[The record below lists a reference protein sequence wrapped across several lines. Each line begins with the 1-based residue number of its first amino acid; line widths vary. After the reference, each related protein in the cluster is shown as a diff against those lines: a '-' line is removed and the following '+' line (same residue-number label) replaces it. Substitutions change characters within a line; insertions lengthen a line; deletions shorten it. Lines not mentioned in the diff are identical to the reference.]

1 MDSNHGEEAEQR
13 TPGSSAQI
21 SILED
26 NEGQVMFEDENV
38 EVSSDSL
45 EKVKKD
51 NISLVS
57 EHLLRKDST
66 DSNFSYEKSSS
77 ESDELDK
84 LRERFDAMIQNRII
98 NVFAVTDE
106 TTTGDSDDDDDDDN
120 DEKESKSVEE
130 TAEKEEE
137 ATVEGEHTEE
147 EVQVKKDEEVD
158 LLPVTNDGPV
168 TDSALDSASVVS
180 EHEIIQP
187 SSEAEKQIPHA
198 LSLFRR
204 IAREVW
210 LMCRICMRFRVGSSY
225 FMENLKTDTGYEGES
240 DEEDKEEESAISFD
254 VNYFKPN
261 KNRLAYK
268 MVKIAKK
275 HPEWRTRE
283 ELESLCSV
291 LRSLISIRHC
301 SKPYQLVLAKVMR
314 YERYRRRRIVLKRG
328 HYPQCCYFVFS
339 GGISFTLDVDGSS
352 AFENEQ
358 SPHLQK
364 GGRFGVIP
372 LLKNRRRQ
380 YTAVCMEE
388 TELMVVDKE
397 DFYAYKLNE
406 PLQQESVFRFQFFRS
421 LELLSSV
428 SDQHIEILCDSSSTE
443 EFLYGQVIPHD
454 GHTIIFVISGHFIVL
469 RLVDLTKCSSYH
481 KWIHQELPCLKKIM
495 SFVSP
500 EAAPFAN
507 RLLGEKES
515 QRKYSTKLV
524 SSPYG
529 EVPLGLAVA
538 IFMRIDTI
546 QPTEVYGLNQYMVP
560 ESQKDHRSLKIKSQG
575 VVITRMGKETLAAVA
590 DEETMEKVEKM
601 QSFYPRDEKLCEYF
615 LEKNSWKIFKK
626 DLVAHL
632 AKKSHQHISQPKC
645 SWKKQ
650 EETVYD
656 VDKTGIL
663 NLPAIAKQPVTAFL
677 KPSYYIASVKSELE
691 DSSHEVPELRLIH
704 GIAMTRPPL
713 KRL

>member
-1 MDSNHGEEAEQR
+1 
-13 TPGSSAQI
+13 
-21 SILED
+21 
-26 NEGQVMFEDENV
+26 
-38 EVSSDSL
+38 
-45 EKVKKD
+45 
-51 NISLVS
+51 
-57 EHLLRKDST
+57 
-66 DSNFSYEKSSS
+66 
-77 ESDELDK
+77 
-84 LRERFDAMIQNRII
+84 
-98 NVFAVTDE
+98 
-106 TTTGDSDDDDDDDN
+106 
-120 DEKESKSVEE
+120 
-130 TAEKEEE
+130 
-137 ATVEGEHTEE
+137 
-147 EVQVKKDEEVD
+147 
-158 LLPVTNDGPV
+158 
-168 TDSALDSASVVS
+168 
-180 EHEIIQP
+180 
-187 SSEAEKQIPHA
+187 
-198 LSLFRR
+198 
-204 IAREVW
+204 
-210 LMCRICMRFRVGSSY
+210 
-225 FMENLKTDTGYEGES
+225 
-240 DEEDKEEESAISFD
+240 EESAISFD

-261 KNRLAYK
+261 
-268 MVKIAKK
+268 KIAKK

-364 GGRFGVIP
+364 GGRFGVNVLQIS
-372 LLKNRRRQ
+372 LRI
-380 YTAVCMEE
+380 VCMEE

-406 PLQQESVFRFQFFRS
+406 PLQQESVFRFQFFRLVQDWLDTSFKEPVQARWAEWPLSVLYSSMILCIS
-421 LELLSSV
+421 LEYYKLSQA
-428 SDQHIEILCDSSSTE
+428 DT
-443 EFLYGQVIPHD
+443 YNQV
-454 GHTIIFVISGHFIVL
+454 
-469 RLVDLTKCSSYH
+469 
-481 KWIHQELPCLKKIM
+481 
-495 SFVSP
+495 
-500 EAAPFAN
+500 
-507 RLLGEKES
+507 
-515 QRKYSTKLV
+515 
-524 SSPYG
+524 
-529 EVPLGLAVA
+529 LGLGVGAA
-538 IFMRIDTI
+538 CFLMSSFILPDHW
-546 QPTEVYGLNQYMVP
+546 N
-560 ESQKDHRSLKIKSQG
+560 HRSLKIKSQG

-590 DEETMEKVEKM
+590 DEETMEKLL
-601 QSFYPRDEKLCEYF
+601 SFPWFPSDEKLCEYF

>member
-1 MDSNHGEEAEQR
+1 
-13 TPGSSAQI
+13 
-21 SILED
+21 
-26 NEGQVMFEDENV
+26 
-38 EVSSDSL
+38 
-45 EKVKKD
+45 
-51 NISLVS
+51 
-57 EHLLRKDST
+57 
-66 DSNFSYEKSSS
+66 
-77 ESDELDK
+77 
-84 LRERFDAMIQNRII
+84 
-98 NVFAVTDE
+98 
-106 TTTGDSDDDDDDDN
+106 
-120 DEKESKSVEE
+120 
-130 TAEKEEE
+130 
-137 ATVEGEHTEE
+137 
-147 EVQVKKDEEVD
+147 
-158 LLPVTNDGPV
+158 
-168 TDSALDSASVVS
+168 
-180 EHEIIQP
+180 
-187 SSEAEKQIPHA
+187 
-198 LSLFRR
+198 
-204 IAREVW
+204 
-210 LMCRICMRFRVGSSY
+210 
-225 FMENLKTDTGYEGES
+225 
-240 DEEDKEEESAISFD
+240 SFD

-261 KNRLAYK
+261 
-268 MVKIAKK
+268 KIAKK

-406 PLQQESVFRFQFFRS
+406 PLQQESVFRFQFFRLVQDWLDTSFKEPVQARWAEWPLSVLYSSMILCIS
-421 LELLSSV
+421 LEYYKLS
-428 SDQHIEILCDSSSTE
+428 Q
-443 EFLYGQVIPHD
+443 
-454 GHTIIFVISGHFIVL
+454 GHFIVL

-500 EAAPFAN
+500 EADHCYWALHQMQG
-507 RLLGEKES
+507 LLQE
-515 QRKYSTKLV
+515 L
-524 SSPYG
+524 
-529 EVPLGLAVA
+529 L
-538 IFMRIDTI
+538 
-546 QPTEVYGLNQYMVP
+546 
-560 ESQKDHRSLKIKSQG
+560 
-575 VVITRMGKETLAAVA
+575 
-590 DEETMEKVEKM
+590 
-601 QSFYPRDEKLCEYF
+601 SFPWFPSDEKLCEYF